1 MLRRSV
7 NVLCSHVLFYGSA
20 GDISGHLSQELIRA
34 SGTSF
39 ILLLFCARL
48 LSIVRTN
55 VVGLDTELSGFL
67 TLLGIPITGIA
78 ALPVALRLRLLLIV
92 LLLWLLLSCLLLLL
106 ILLLL
111 LLFPLLLLVI
121 GQGALFS
128 LVLPRVLILVCLLL
142 KCLCLLSSLLFL
154 VLPLPHPVS

>member
-92 LLLWLLLSCLLLLL
+92 LLLWLLLSCLLLL

-128 LVLPRVLILVCLLL
+128 LVLPGVLILVCLLL

>member
-78 ALPVALRLRLLLIV
+78 ALPVALRLLLIV
-92 LLLWLLLSCLLLLL
+92 LLLWLLLSCLLLL

-128 LVLPRVLILVCLLL
+128 LVLPGVLILVCLLL

-154 VLPLPHPVS
+154 VLPLPYSVS

>member
-20 GDISGHLSQELIRA
+20 GDIPGHLSQELIRA

-92 LLLWLLLSCLLLLL
+92 LLLWLLLSCLLLL
-106 ILLLL
+106 ILL